1 MTDRILQILKEIR
14 PESDFAGST
23 DFLSDGLLDSFDMVT
38 FVATLD
44 KAFSIS
50 IEGTEIIPENFSSVE
65 TIRRLLLKY
74 GVKE

>member
-1 MTDRILQILKEIR
+1 MKERILQILKEIR
-14 PESDFAGST
+14 PESDFAKST
-23 DFLSDGLLDSFDMVT
+23 DFLADGLLDSFYMVT
-38 FVATLD
+38 LVATLD

-50 IEGTEIIPENFSSVE
+50 IEGTEIIPENFSNVD

>member
-1 MTDRILQILKEIR
+1 MNDRILQILKEIR

-38 FVATLD
+38 LVATLD
-44 KAFSIS
+44 KTFSIS
-50 IEGTEIIPENFSSVE
+50 IEGTEIIPENFSSAD

>member
-23 DFLSDGLLDSFDMVT
+23 DFLCDGLLDSFDMVT
-38 FVATLD
+38 LVATLD

-50 IEGTEIIPENFSSVE
+50 IEGTEIVPENFSNAD

>member
-14 PESDFAGST
+14 PESDFAGSA
-23 DFLSDGLLDSFDMVT
+23 DFLADGLLDSFDMVT
-38 FVATLD
+38 LVATLD

-50 IEGTEIIPENFSSVE
+50 IEGTEIIPENFSSAD

-74 GVKE
+74 GVNP

>member
-23 DFLSDGLLDSFDMVT
+23 GFLSDGLLDSFDMVAL
-38 FVATLD
+38 VATLD

-50 IEGTEIIPENFSSVE
+50 IDGTEVVPENFSNVDA
-65 TIRRLLLKY
+65 IRRLLLKY